1 MSDPGPEAN
10 KERAKRSADPV
21 LPTSFAE
28 FVALMAL
35 LMALTALSIDI
46 MLPGLPQIS
55 EYFALAH
62 PNDQQLVVTSYL
74 VGLAAGQLV
83 FGPLSDRFGRKPI
96 LLTGLA
102 MFIVGSLGAVLAE
115 DFTYL
120 FLARSVQGFGAA
132 SPRVI
137 SVAVIRDLFSGWQM
151 ARVTSLVMV
160 VFIVVPVIAPS
171 IGQLL
176 LHVGPW
182 PLMFYFLLAVGITSF
197 IWAGFRLPETRGGG
211 QAPASRAPR
220 AGQAR
225 AAVGIGSA
233 LRWTLTSPQTV
244 GYTIATGFLFG
255 CLMAYINSAQQ
266 IFVEVYGLGATFPI
280 VFGAVAGVQALA
292 ALTNAHLVQRHGMRR
307 VSHIALVAFCSSSL
321 LLLVAAQFQP
331 PLLVFAVLVATAF
344 YSFGLIVPNFNAIA
358 MQPMGAV
365 AGTAS
370 SFIGFYTT
378 AAGAIFGWM
387 IGAYFDGS
395 VKPLAMG
402 FALLSIASLVTVLA
416 VEGRRGMFRGE

>member
-1 MSDPGPEAN
+1 MSDPGPKAVE
-10 KERAKRSADPV
+10 ERAKRTADPV

-35 LMALTALSIDI
+35 LMALTALSLDI

-55 EYFALAH
+55 AFFALEH

-102 MFIVGSLGAVLAE
+102 MFILGSLGAILAE

-120 FLARSVQGFGAA
+120 FLARSIQGFGAA

-182 PLMFYFLLAVGITSF
+182 PLMFYFLLAVGITSL
-197 IWAGFRLPETRGGG
+197 IWAGLRLPETRGGQAPTG
-211 QAPASRAPR
+211 QAQG

-225 AAVGIGSA
+225 VAVGIGSA

-307 VSHIALVAFCSSSL
+307 VSHIALIAFCSSCL
-321 LLLVAAQFQP
+321 LLLAAAQFQP

-344 YSFGLIVPNFNAIA
+344 YSFGLMVPNFNAIA

-378 AAGAIFGWM
+378 AAGAIFGWI

-402 FALLSIASLVTVLA
+402 FALLSISSLVTVLA